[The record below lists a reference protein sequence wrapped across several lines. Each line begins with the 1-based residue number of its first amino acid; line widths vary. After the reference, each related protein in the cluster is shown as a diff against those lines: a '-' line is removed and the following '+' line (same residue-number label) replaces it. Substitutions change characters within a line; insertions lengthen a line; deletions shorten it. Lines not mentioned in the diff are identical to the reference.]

1 MADHSSRTSHL
12 LVESILILELLHK
25 VSFSKV
31 RIVVS
36 LLSFTPTMSNKLSRG
51 LLIKTDVPTKQLI
64 IHLNEL
70 NDGVIVLKDLDDEHL
85 LIRPD
90 YRDFVLSEVEKLFNQ
105 NTYERKRTA

>member
-1 MADHSSRTSHL
+1 
-12 LVESILILELLHK
+12 
-25 VSFSKV
+25 
-31 RIVVS
+31 
-36 LLSFTPTMSNKLSRG
+36 MSNKLSRG